1 MGLHMGIELSS
12 VSLTYD
18 PQWRDQKVLR
28 SVIGE
33 AFRGKSLPP
42 AADSDAWAMA
52 ADGPKDNKQH
62 VVFTASLEFATA
74 KSNCPLRLRLQPLKL
89 DKPHRLGRKYGAD
102 RFLELLVPSPDLS
115 NLPSSLKDKPFY
127 DDLLE
132 WLARRPHAFC
142 GRCYRPFYLKPGGQ
156 RTPAKHLHFGPEP
169 KPIYTDRIFFFA
181 ENGVDIARCERPSTP
196 IESMMSWAL
205 DLKGGSNDSQP
216 VLKLFQRL
224 ALVLS
229 RTTPTV
235 VFESHQVRHLAQD
248 LLSTDGKKV
257 MNDGVGR
264 MSRQVAKM
272 IQTALGLSSPPCA
285 VQCRLGSA
293 KGMLVLDVTDTTDDI
308 WVEIYPSQRKWDCEA
323 TDQEHRT
330 LEIRSWAPEK
340 LRSASLNLQFL
351 PVLEDRAIDKSEM
364 RQTVSKLLED
374 NLRQQ
379 LSEQRQSLESP
390 IQFQQWISSN
400 STHRLDR
407 LSRGHVPFQG
417 GLPREDEEIMAFMLN
432 SGFNPAHQKFLNDMA
447 YDAQFQLC
455 EKLSKKLNIKVGCS
469 AYLYMLI
476 DFQGV
481 LEEGQVHIAF
491 RDRFRSE
498 TGDWEGTMVHGVDV
512 LVARSPAHFTSD
524 IQRVKAVFKPEL
536 AQLQNVIVFS
546 AKGKTP
552 LADKLSGGDYD
563 GDQCLCVWDDRV
575 VKNFANAIDEA
586 QPDLRNYYRQ
596 DKIQLGQLL
605 WTHHE
610 DHGAAIGELIEKC
623 FAFNL
628 HKDMLGQVTNY
639 KERLCYFRGTVN
651 DEVARKLS
659 TLLSTLVDAPK
670 QGIEFDAK
678 DFKAFRKSLNIPD
691 HLEEPLYRTERQPSN
706 QRYGHILDHLKFT
719 IAQPTIDEE
728 LSNFHNEKRAV
739 NLAFWDKD
747 LTAKYYDEYEDE
759 ATNEGSAKAVLLY
772 LKEDIHRVFNEWSKN
787 VLSRNDSVSFAEMV
801 QKTYNSWQNIQP
813 SQDIPGAMLQRLH
826 RGHPQTSEW
835 ALLRASTTFKLYYR
849 LNPRFVWQMAGWHLC
864 FIKWQAVSELQASM
878 GRMPAMLTAS
888 MYTITKV
895 DTRAVTHL
903 AELQTD
909 LEIEANEGEDEDVL

>member
-33 AFRGKSLPP
+33 AFRGKPLPP
-42 AADSDAWAMA
+42 AADSDAWIVA
-52 ADGPKDNKQH
+52 ADGPQGNKQH
-62 VVFTASLEFATA
+62 VVFTASLEFAPV
-74 KSNCPLRLRLQPLKL
+74 KSNSPLRLRLQPLKL

-132 WLARRPHAFC
+132 WLARRLHVFC
-142 GRCYRPFYLKPGGQ
+142 GRWYRPFYLKPGGQ

-169 KPIYTDRIFFFA
+169 KPVYTDRIFFFA

-196 IESMMSWAL
+196 VESMIDWAL
-205 DLKGGSNDSQP
+205 NLKGGSNDSQP

-229 RTTPTV
+229 RTIPTI
-235 VFESHQVRHLAQD
+235 VFEAHQIKHLNQD
-248 LLSTDGKKV
+248 LLSTDGKTV

-308 WVEIYPSQRKWDCEA
+308 WVEIYPSQRKWDCDA

-351 PVLEDRAIDKSEM
+351 PVLEDRAIDNRAM
-364 RQTVSKLLED
+364 RATVSKLLED

-379 LSEQRQSLESP
+379 LSDQRQSLESP
-390 IQFQQWISSN
+390 IQFQKWISSN
-400 STHRLDR
+400 SSHKSDR
-407 LSRGHVPFQG
+407 LSRGYVPFQG
-417 GLPREDEEIMAFMLN
+417 GLPREDEEIMQFMLN
-432 SGFNPAHQKFLNDMA
+432 AGFNPWANKYLNTMA
-447 YDAQFQLC
+447 YDAQFQMC
-455 EKLSKKLNIKVGCS
+455 EKLNKKLNIKIGCS
-469 AYLYMLI
+469 AYLFMLV
-476 DFQGV
+476 DFEGV
-481 LEEGQVHIAF
+481 LEEGEVHIAF
-491 RDRFRSE
+491 GDRFRSE
-498 TGDWEGTMVHGVDV
+498 TGDWEGTMVHGADV

-546 AKGKTP
+546 GKGETP

-563 GDQCLCVWDDRV
+563 GDQCFCVWDDRV
-575 VKNFANAIDEA
+575 VNNFANASDEA

-596 DKIQLGQLL
+596 DRIQLGQLL
-605 WTHHE
+605 WTHNQ
-610 DHGAAIGELIEKC
+610 DHGAAIGEWIEKA

-628 HKDMLGQVTNY
+628 NKDMVGQVTNY
-639 KERLCYFRGTVN
+639 KERLCYFRGNVH

-678 DFKAFRKSLNIPD
+678 DFKAFRRSLNIPD
-691 HLEEPLYRTERQPSN
+691 HLEEPLYKTERQPSD
-706 QRYGHILDHLKFT
+706 QQYGHILDHLKFT
-719 IAQPTIDEE
+719 IAQPTIKEE
-728 LSNFHNEKRAV
+728 LSNFRNEERAV
-739 NLAFWDKD
+739 NLTYWDKD
-747 LTAKYYDEYEDE
+747 LTAKYSDEWEDAASKKE
-759 ATNEGSAKAVLLY
+759 SAKLVLQG
-772 LKEDIHRVFNEWSKN
+772 LKDDIHQVCKKWSEY
-787 VLSRNDSVSFAEMV
+787 VRSGNDSVSFAEMV
-801 QKTYNSWQNIQP
+801 QQTYSSWQDIQP
-813 SQDIPGAMLQRLH
+813 SQGTPEATLQRLH

-835 ALLRASTTFKLYYR
+835 ALLRASTTFKLYYQ
-849 LNPRFVWQMAGWHLC
+849 LKPRFVWQMAGWHLC
-864 FIKWQAVSELQASM
+864 FIKWQAVSEMQASM

-895 DTRAVTHL
+895 DARAVTHL
-903 AELQTD
+903 VDLQTD

>member
-1 MGLHMGIELSS
+1 MGLHMGVELNS
-12 VSLTYD
+12 VSLTYN
-18 PQWRDQKVLR
+18 PQWKDQKALR
-28 SVIGE
+28 SVLGE
-33 AFRGKSLPP
+33 AFRGHSLPP
-42 AADSDAWAMA
+42 AADPDAWAA
-52 ADGPKDNKQH
+52 VSFTQGNQQH
-62 VVFTASLEFATA
+62 IVFSASLEFATI
-74 KSNCPLRLRLQPLKL
+74 KSSSPLRLRLQPLKL
-89 DKPHRLGRKYGAD
+89 DKSHRLGRKYGPD
-102 RFLELLVPSPDLS
+102 RFLELLVPCPDSS

-127 DDLLE
+127 DDLLD
-132 WLARRPHAFC
+132 WLTRRPHSFC
-142 GRCYRPFYLKPGGQ
+142 GRRYRPFYLKPGGQ
-156 RTPAKHLHFGPEP
+156 RTPAKHLNFGPEP

-196 IESMMSWAL
+196 VESMISWAL
-205 DLKGGSNDSQP
+205 DLKEGSNDSQP

-229 RTTPTV
+229 RTTPTI
-235 VFESHQVRHLAQD
+235 VFEHHQIRHRSQD

-264 MSRQVAKM
+264 MSRRVAKM
-272 IQTALGLSSPPCA
+272 IQTALGLSSLPCA

-293 KGMLVLDVTDTTDDI
+293 KGMLVLDVTDMTDDI

-340 LRSASLNLQFL
+340 LRSANLNLQLL
-351 PVLEDRAIDKSEM
+351 PVLEDNAIDKKAMHATIS
-364 RQTVSKLLED
+364 QLLED

-390 IQFQQWISSN
+390 IQFQKWISSN
-400 STHRLDR
+400 STHRPDR

-417 GLPREDEEIMAFMLN
+417 GLPREDEEIMIFMLHAGFDPLKN
-432 SGFNPAHQKFLNDMA
+432 SFLNTMA
-447 YDAQFQLC
+447 YDAQFQMC
-455 EKLSKKLNIKVGCS
+455 EKLSKKLNIKIGCS
-469 AYLYMLI
+469 AYLFMLV
-476 DFQGV
+476 DFEGV

-491 RDRFRSE
+491 GDRFRSE
-498 TGDWEGTMVHGVDV
+498 TGDWEGTMVHDVDV

-536 AQLQNVIVFS
+536 AHLQNVVVFS

-575 VKNFANAIDEA
+575 VKNFANANDEVK
-586 QPDLRNYYRQ
+586 PDLRNYYRQ
-596 DKIQLGQLL
+596 DKIQLRQLL
-605 WTHHE
+605 STHHE
-610 DHGAAIGELIEKC
+610 DYGAAIGELLEKA

-628 HKDMLGQVTNY
+628 KQDMLGQVTNY
-639 KERLCYFRGTVN
+639 KERLCYFRGNVH

-659 TLLSTLVDAPK
+659 TLLSILVDAPK
-670 QGIEFDAK
+670 QGIEFESK

-691 HLEEPLYRTERQPSN
+691 HLEEPLYKTKGQPPN
-706 QRYGHILDHLKFT
+706 QQYGHILDHLKFT

-728 LSNFHNEKRAV
+728 LSKFHNKKRAI

-747 LTAKYYDEYEDE
+747 LTAKYYDEFE
-759 ATNEGSAKAVLLY
+759 AEAGKEESAKVVLCC

-801 QKTYNSWQNIQP
+801 QQTYNSWQNIQP
-813 SQDIPGAMLQRLH
+813 SQDIPETMLQRLH

-835 ALLRASTTFKLYYR
+835 ALLRASTTFKLYYQ
-849 LNPRFVWQMAGWHLC
+849 LNPRFAWQMAGWHLC
-864 FIKWQAVSELQASM
+864 FIKWQAVSEMQVSM

-903 AELQTD
+903 AELQIG
-909 LEIEANEGEDEDVL
+909 LEKEANEGEDEDVL